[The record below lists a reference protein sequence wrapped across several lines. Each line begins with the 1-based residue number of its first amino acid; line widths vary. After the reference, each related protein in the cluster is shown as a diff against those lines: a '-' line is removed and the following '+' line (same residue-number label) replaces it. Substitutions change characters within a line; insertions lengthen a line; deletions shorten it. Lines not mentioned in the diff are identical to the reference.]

1 MSLNIQVKFTGVI
14 IFVGSLGNEIKA
26 QYEKNHWPCGK
37 PARMHTALNDLTALR
52 RRRVSVRIKVSNQ
65 IFSPNLK
72 TTMQLMV
79 MRVKVQVTEHD
90 LLIELVYSV

>member
-1 MSLNIQVKFTGVI
+1 MVNQLECTQ
-14 IFVGSLGNEIKA
+14 
-26 QYEKNHWPCGK
+26 HWTIC
-37 PARMHTALNDLTALR
+37 TTLR
-52 RRRVSVRIKVSNQ
+52 RRRMSIRIKVCHQ